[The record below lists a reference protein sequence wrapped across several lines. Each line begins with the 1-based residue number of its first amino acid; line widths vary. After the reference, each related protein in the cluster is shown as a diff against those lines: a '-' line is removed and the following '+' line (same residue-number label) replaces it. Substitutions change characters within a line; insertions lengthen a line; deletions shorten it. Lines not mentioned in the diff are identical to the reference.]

1 MKKAYVILKKGFEYD
16 DNIYNEVDGGK
27 PSLVVFDKE
36 DADQKV
42 YELNIQ
48 EYKQLN
54 ITDYGYGLDEVL
66 KVDEDVYT
74 DFNKSLVEKY
84 GEIAKQ
90 GSWDRTEYRL
100 HPMADD
106 EESKKYAKML
116 EISFYEVVET
126 DLDMKS
132 YRDTKINSILD

>member
-16 DNIYNEVDGGK
+16 DNIYNEVDGGN

-48 EYKQLN
+48 EYKEVN